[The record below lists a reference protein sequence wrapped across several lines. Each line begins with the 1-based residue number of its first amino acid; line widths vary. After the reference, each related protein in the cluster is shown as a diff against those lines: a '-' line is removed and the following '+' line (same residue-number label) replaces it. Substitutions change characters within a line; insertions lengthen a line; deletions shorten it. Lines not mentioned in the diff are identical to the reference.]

1 MNAGEAMKVF
11 GWVLLIAGLL
21 VCAYALSMDTT
32 VSTPVGRIHNLS
44 LSSNRN
50 AVLIAAGV
58 VTIVGAIFA
67 AVASGKTG
75 RALDSTPENVQALN
89 RAIAAN
95 DVRAVKALLS
105 PNLDAAQENEFGLSP
120 LKAAEQHGRSE
131 ILAILRAHQQQSR
144 NSPA

>member
-1 MNAGEAMKVF
+1 MGAGDSMKFF
-11 GWVLLIAGLL
+11 GWTLLIAGLL

-32 VSTPVGRIHNLS
+32 VSSPVGRIHNLS

-50 AVLIAAGV
+50 ALLIAAGV
-58 VTIVGAIFA
+58 VAIIGAIFA

-75 RALDSTPENVQALN
+75 RALDSTPENVEALN

-105 PNLDAAQENEFGLSP
+105 SNLDAAQENEFGLSP
-120 LKAAEQHGRSE
+120 LKAAEQHERPE
-131 ILAILRAHQQQSR
+131 ILALLRAHQQQSR
-144 NSPA
+144 NSRT